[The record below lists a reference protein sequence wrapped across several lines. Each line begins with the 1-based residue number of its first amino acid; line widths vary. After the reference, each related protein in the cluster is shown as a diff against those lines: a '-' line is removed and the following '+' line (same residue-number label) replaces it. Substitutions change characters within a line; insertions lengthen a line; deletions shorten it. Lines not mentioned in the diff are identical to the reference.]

1 MTPEGGTVTDNDT
14 SASQPGPQPTPL
26 DDPPEMPRRSLRKEG
41 MAALGRHKRTARSLG
56 LVLVALVIGAAY
68 VAGGP
73 PSAAGN
79 TSPQL
84 VPVAADRLQAAATAG
99 PAAGDMTT
107 KTYSGT
113 GVSAGAPQV
122 DPANGATTDQT
133 KPAGNGTDQSAT
145 VAAAEQT
152 QIIKTGQISLE
163 VPNIDAAIGRSETAI
178 AGLGGSVGS
187 SNQYGTGDQVT
198 ASITFKVPAA
208 RWDEAV
214 AALKAVGSKVLSM
227 QTGTTD
233 VTSSVIDL
241 DARINNLQ
249 TTEAA
254 LQSIMA
260 RATVI
265 ADVIAVEKEL
275 SNVQGQIEE
284 LTAERDHL
292 KAQAAMSTLTVTL
305 QLPAK
310 TVTTQAT
317 EDWTL
322 SKQIDQAGAA
332 LVRIGQG
339 LATMAVWLLIVIL
352 PVGLALLLVLGF
364 LFIARRVLRRGRRG
378 AAVAQS

>member
-14 SASQPGPQPTPL
+14 SAAQPGPQPSPI
-26 DDPPEMPRRSLRKEG
+26 DYAPEMPRRSLRKEG

-56 LVLVALVIGAAY
+56 LVLVALVIGTAY
-68 VAGGP
+68 VVGGP

-79 TSPQL
+79 TNLSLAPLAPGRVQAGASA
-84 VPVAADRLQAAATAG
+84 AADY
-99 PAAGDMTT
+99 MTS
-107 KTYSGT
+107 KTYDGT
-113 GVSAGAPQV
+113 TVAGGAPQV
-122 DPANGATTDQT
+122 DPANGATTGQT

-163 VPNIDAAIGRSETAI
+163 VADLDAAIGRSQTAI
-178 AGLGGSVGS
+178 SGLGGSVDS
-187 SNQYGTGDQVT
+187 SNQFGTGDQVT
-198 ASITFKVPAA
+198 ATITFKVPAA

-214 AALKAVGSKVLSM
+214 AALKAVGSKVLST

-233 VTSSVIDL
+233 VTSAVIDL
-241 DARINNLQ
+241 VARINNLQ

-317 EDWTL
+317 EDWTF

-352 PVGLALLLVLGF
+352 PVGLALLLVVGF
-364 LFIARRVLRRGRRG
+364 LFIARRVLRRGHRG